1 MDLAEAFRNYREKI
15 VDKWVDYTLSTY
27 ISSDFFKRERDQFA
41 NPIGASVREALDSLF
56 TMISK
61 GAEPSDF
68 RVPVEKLM
76 KVRAVQE
83 FTPAQAVAP
92 LNAVKH
98 ITREVLAAD
107 KERAVFVKDLYD
119 FEFRVD
125 LAVLAA
131 FDIYMESRERLY
143 KVRIAEIK
151 SGSHILTDSKCPSK
165 LLNEESQDFLKSV

>member
-1 MDLAEAFRNYREKI
+1 MDLAEAFRNYRETI
-15 VDKWVDYTLSTY
+15 VGKWVDYTLSTY
-27 ISSDFFKRERDQFA
+27 TSSDFFKRERDKFA

-56 TMISK
+56 VLISK
-61 GAEPSDF
+61 GADPAEFKEPI
-68 RVPVEKLM
+68 EKLI
-76 KVRAVQE
+76 KIRAVQE

-107 KERAVFVKDLYD
+107 KDRAVFVKDLYD
-119 FEFRVD
+119 FEFSVD

-165 LLNEESQDFLKSV
+165 LMNEESQDFLKSV

>member
-1 MDLAEAFRNYREKI
+1 MDLAEAFRNYRETI
-15 VDKWVDYTLSTY
+15 VGKWVDYTLSTY
-27 ISSDFFKRERDQFA
+27 TSSDFFKREKDQFA

-56 TMISK
+56 VMMSK
-61 GAEPSDF
+61 GTDPVEF
-68 RVPVEKLM
+68 KGPVEKII
-76 KVRAVQE
+76 KIRAVQE

-119 FEFRVD
+119 FEFNVD

-165 LLNEESQDFLKSV
+165 LLNEESQEFLKSV